1 MIFIRRLI
9 VRRRVNR
16 NKDSRHEEHYQQFR
30 DGGKGL
36 SKFLK
41 FKFCLKMAT
50 KLGDFYFLNR
60 LVMSTDFSRLDRLGT
75 PRIVTKIPMTL

>member
-16 NKDSRHEEHYQQFR
+16 NNDSGYEEHYQHLR
-30 DGGKGL
+30 DGQKGL

-41 FKFCLKMAT
+41 LKFCLKMAT
-50 KLGDFYFLNR
+50 QLGGFYFLNW
-60 LVMSTDFSRLDRLGT
+60 LVILTDFSRLERLGT
-75 PRIVTKIPMTL
+75 PRIVT